1 MITIKNT
8 REIKLMR
15 ESNSLVALILDELHD
30 MIKPGVNAFDLNAR
44 AEDIMKEHDAESA
57 FKGYEMDDLDPY
69 EYSICSSVNSE
80 IVHGYSTKDKVLKNS
95 DVIGIDVGIKLNGF
109 CGDGARTFVVGT
121 VSKEVQFLLDC
132 TRKALENAIAQ
143 CKPGNRVGDISA
155 AIEETAMDNRL
166 HVAEWLTGHGIGR
179 TLHEDPMVPNVG
191 KKGTGPVLKPG
202 MTLSIEP
209 MFNIGTSKTVEK
221 EWVFYTM
228 DGSPSAHFEN
238 TVLITENE
246 PEILTKTRSS

>member
-1 MITIKNT
+1 
-8 REIKLMR
+8 MR
-15 ESNSLVALILDELHD
+15 ESNSLVAFILDELHD

-44 AEDIMKEHDAESA
+44 AEDIMKEHGAESA
-57 FKGYEMDDLDPY
+57 FKGYEMDGLDPY

-80 IVHGYSTKDKVLKNS
+80 IVHGYSTKDKVLKSS

-109 CGDGARTFVVGT
+109 CGDGARTFVVGNI
-121 VSKEVQFLLDC
+121 SKEVQFLLDC
-132 TRKALENAIAQ
+132 ARKALENAITQ
-143 CKPGNRVGDISA
+143 CKPGKRVGDISA
-155 AIEETAMDNRL
+155 AIEKTAMDNGL

-179 TLHEDPMVPNVG
+179 TLHEDPLVPNVG

-202 MTLSIEP
+202 MTISIEP

>member
-1 MITIKNT
+1 MITIKNA
-8 REIKLMR
+8 REIQLMR
-15 ESNSLVALILDELHD
+15 ESNALVALILDELHD
-30 MIKPGVNAFDLNAR
+30 MVKPGVNAFDLNAK
-44 AEDIMKEHDAESA
+44 AEEIIKEHGAESA

-69 EYSICSSVNSE
+69 EYSICASVNSE

-95 DVIGIDVGIKLNGF
+95 DIIGIDVGIKMNGF

-121 VSKEVQFLLDC
+121 ISKEVQSLLDC
-132 TRKALENAIAQ
+132 TKQALENAITQ

-155 AIEETAMDNRL
+155 AIEKTAMDNGL
-166 HVAEWLTGHGIGR
+166 YVAEWLTGHGIGR
-179 TLHEDPMVPNVG
+179 TLHEDPMIPNVG
-191 KKGTGPVLKPG
+191 RKGTGPMLKPG
-202 MTLSIEP
+202 MTISIEP

-228 DGSPSAHFEN
+228 DGSLSAHFEN

>member
-1 MITIKNT
+1 MITIKNA

-15 ESNSLVALILDELHD
+15 ESNALVALILDELYD
-30 MIKPGVNAFDLNAR
+30 MIKPGVNAYELNRR
-44 AEDIMKEHDAESA
+44 AEEIIREHGAVSA

-69 EYSICSSVNSE
+69 EYSICSSINSE
-80 IVHGYSTKDKVLKNS
+80 IVHGYSTKDKVLQNG
-95 DVIGIDVGIKLNGF
+95 DIIGIDVGVKLNGF

-121 VSKEVQFLLDC
+121 ISREVQSLLDC
-132 TRKALENAIAQ
+132 TKKALENAIAQ
-143 CKPGNRVGDISA
+143 CIPGNKVGDISA
-155 AIEETAMDNRL
+155 AVEKTAKDNGV

-179 TLHEDPMVPNVG
+179 DLHEDPMIPNVG
-191 KKGTGPVLKPG
+191 KKGTGPMLRPG
-202 MTLSIEP
+202 MTISIEP
-209 MFNIGTSKTVEK
+209 MFNIGTPKAVEK
-221 EWVFYTM
+221 EWVYYTM

>member
-1 MITIKNT
+1 MITIKNV
-8 REIKLMR
+8 REIQLMR
-15 ESNSLVALILDELHD
+15 ESNALVALILDELHD
-30 MIKPGVNAFDLNAR
+30 MIKTGMNAYDLNAR
-44 AEDIMKEHDAESA
+44 AEEIILEHGAVSA
-57 FKGYEMDDLDPY
+57 FKGYIMDDLDPY
-69 EYSICSSVNSE
+69 KYSICSSLNNE
-80 IVHGYSTKDKVLKNS
+80 IVHGYSTKDKILH
-95 DVIGIDVGIKLNGF
+95 DGDIIGIDVGVKMNGF
-109 CGDGARTFVVGT
+109 CGDAARTFVAGS

-132 TRKALENAIAQ
+132 TKKALDNAIAQ
-143 CKPGNRVGDISA
+143 CRPGNRIGDISS
-155 AIEETAMDNRL
+155 AIEETALENGL

-179 TLHEDPMVPNVG
+179 TLHEDPMIPNVG
-191 KKGTGPVLKPG
+191 KKGTGPMIKPG

>member
-1 MITIKNT
+1 MITIKNA

-44 AEDIMKEHDAESA
+44 AENIMKEHDAESA

-80 IVHGYSTKDKVLKNS
+80 IVHGYSTKDKVLQNG
-95 DVIGIDVGIKLNGF
+95 DVIGIDVGIKMNGF

-121 VSKEVQFLLDC
+121 ISKEVQFLLDC

-143 CKPGNRVGDISA
+143 CKSGNRVGDISA
-155 AIEETAMDNRL
+155 AVEKTAMDNGL

-179 TLHEDPMVPNVG
+179 TLHEDPMIPNVG
-191 KKGTGPVLKPG
+191 KKGTGPMLKPG
-202 MTLSIEP
+202 MTISIEP

-221 EWVFYTM
+221 EWIFCTM

-246 PEILTKTRSS
+246 PEILTKTRNS